1 MIGQIDIRDMRA
13 LLIRTIFVTSL
24 IIGEEHTLNAQL
36 APGARIRVRHAAG
49 CCQVW
54 TTGNFVALTP
64 ESLSVS
70 ANGSGV
76 TVSVPRD
83 SVRSVERSTP
93 GEGHAR
99 EGAVVGGVV
108 GAIGAWLIGTAAERC
123 EATEVCLKGI
133 AVGVDTAVGGLA
145 GLIVGGIIGSEIRDE
160 SWLPVDLR
168 LAMRPDWRGDQRT
181 LRVAGTVRF

>member
-1 MIGQIDIRDMRA
+1 MRV
-13 LLIRTIFVTSL
+13 LLIRTIIATSL
-24 IIGEEHTLNAQL
+24 FLIGEEHTLNAQL
-36 APGARIRVRHAAG
+36 APGTRIRVRHAAG

-54 TTGNFVALTP
+54 TTGDFVALTP
-64 ESLSVS
+64 ESLSVN
-70 ANGSGV
+70 ANGGV
-76 TVSVPRD
+76 MISVPRD

-123 EATEVCLKGI
+123 EATQFCLKGI

-160 SWLPVDLR
+160 SWLPIDLR
-168 LAMRPDWRGDQRT
+168 LAVRPELQRDQRA